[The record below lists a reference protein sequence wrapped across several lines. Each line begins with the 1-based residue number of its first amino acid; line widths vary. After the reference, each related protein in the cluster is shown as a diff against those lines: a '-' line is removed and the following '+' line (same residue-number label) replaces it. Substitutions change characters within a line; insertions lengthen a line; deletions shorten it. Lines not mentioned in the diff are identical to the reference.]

1 MTNKHGVLVD
11 VLLVLRCAECG
22 LVVRGSDS
30 AVGRARA
37 VEQAAAGKKYGKGF
51 GLVVLERS
59 PRDRLEQSAAW
70 VGRAQDRLDQLDSL
84 ADASAGY
91 GFPFGCP
98 WCEQD
103 ERNEQ
108 QLRLSLEVAK

>member
-37 VEQAAAGKKYGKGF
+37 VEQAGKGC

-59 PRDRLEQSAAW
+59 PRDRLEESAAW